1 VEKFDI
7 FKDIAERTGGDI
19 YIGVV
24 GPVRTGKSTFIRK
37 FMEMLV
43 LPNIADPAERQRT
56 IDELPQGGMGRTIM
70 TTEPKFIPDEGVR
83 IVVRDNLSL
92 RVRIVD
98 CVGYAVPGA
107 IGYEDDQGPRRV
119 NTPWFE
125 EAIPFQDAAEIG
137 TKKVISEHSTIGIV
151 LTSDGSFL
159 EIPREDFLEAEER
172 VVRELKDIGK
182 PFVLVLNSCH
192 PATKDTQGLADRLA
206 AKYDVPAIPLDVTA
220 LTEDDIC
227 QVMEQVLYEFPV
239 REVVVNLPRWVEELE
254 PAHWLRKRFEE
265 SVAETVQH
273 IRRLRDVEGAVRS
286 LGAYEFAGKV
296 VLQNMDMGTG
306 IATVEMEAQDDL
318 YWQVLE
324 EICGFAVRGKHDLVR
339 RMKDLVKAKVEF
351 EVIREAVEDVRT
363 VGYGLVAPR
372 LSEMTFEDP
381 ELIRQGGRYGVRLRA
396 SAPSLHFIRADI
408 ETEVT
413 PIIGTERQCE
423 ELVKY
428 LLEKFEDDPKKI
440 WESDIFG
447 KSLHDLVREGIE
459 NKLYRMPENAQVKIQ
474 ETLTRIIN
482 EGSGGLICILI

>member
-1 VEKFDI
+1 MEKFDI

-43 LPNIADPAERQRT
+43 LPNITDPNERQRT

-83 IVVRDNLSL
+83 ITVKDSLSL

-98 CVGYAVPGA
+98 CVGYTVPGA
-107 IGYEDDQGPRRV
+107 AGYEDELGPRLV

-125 EAIPFQDAAEIG
+125 EAIPFQEAAEIG

-159 EIPREDFLEAEER
+159 DIARDDFVDAEER
-172 VVRELKDIGK
+172 VIRELKDIGK
-182 PFVLVLNSCH
+182 PFVVILNSCH
-192 PATKDTQGLADRLA
+192 PETKDTLGLAERLQ
-206 AKYDVPAIPLDVTA
+206 AKYDVPVIAVDVTA
-220 LTEDDIC
+220 LTEAHVLDIL
-227 QVMEQVLYEFPV
+227 EQVLYEFPV
-239 REVVVNLPRWVEELE
+239 REVVVNLPKWVEELE
-254 PAHWLRKRFEE
+254 AGHWLRRKFED
-265 SVAETVQH
+265 SVAETVQN
-273 IRRLRDVEGAVRS
+273 IRRLRDVDGAVKT
-286 LGAYEFAGKV
+286 LGEYDFVEKA
-296 VLQNMDMGTG
+296 VLQNMEMGTG
-306 IATVEMEAQDDL
+306 IATVEMLAVESL
-318 YWQVLE
+318 YWKTLE
-324 EICGFAVRGKHDLVR
+324 EITGLPIEGKHDLIK
-339 RMKDLVKAKVEF
+339 RMKDLVHAKNEF
-351 EVIREAVEDVRT
+351 DIIREAIEDVRT

-447 KSLHDLVREGIE
+447 KSLQDLVREGIE
-459 NKLYRMPENAQVKIQ
+459 NKLYRMPENAQTKIQ

>member
-43 LPNIADPAERQRT
+43 LPNIADPNERDRT
-56 IDELPQGGMGRTIM
+56 VDELPQGGMGRTIM

-83 IVVRDNLSL
+83 ISIKEGLAL

-98 CVGYAVPGA
+98 CVGYTVPGA
-107 IGYEDDQGPRRV
+107 TGYEDEHGPRMV

-125 EAIPFQDAAEIG
+125 DGIPFQEAAEIG
-137 TKKVISEHSTIGIV
+137 TRKVIAEHSTIGIV
-151 LTSDGSFL
+151 VTTDGSFTD
-159 EIPREDFLEAEER
+159 IQREDYVDAEER
-172 VVRELKDIGK
+172 VVRELKEIGK
-182 PFVLVLNSCH
+182 PFVVVLNSCH
-192 PATKDTQGLADRLA
+192 ADTKDTLGLAERLE
-206 AKYDVPAIPLDVTA
+206 AKYDVPVVPVDVSALDENHVYG
-220 LTEDDIC
+220 I
-227 QVMEQVLYEFPV
+227 MEQVLYEFPV
-239 REVVVNLPRWVEELE
+239 REVVVNLPRWVEELD
-254 PAHWLRKRFEE
+254 AGHWLRTEFEDG
-265 SVAETVQH
+265 VAETVRD
-273 IRRLRDVEGAVRS
+273 IRRLRDVEGAVTA
-286 LGAYEFAGKV
+286 LGTYEFVEKA
-296 VLQNMDMGTG
+296 VLENMDMGTG
-306 IATVEMEAQDDL
+306 VASVQLQAGEEL
-318 YWQVLE
+318 YWKVIE
-324 EICGFAVRGKHDLVR
+324 EITGSAIAGKHDLMRQV
-339 RMKDLVKAKVEF
+339 KDLVHAREEYRIV
-351 EVIREAVEDVRT
+351 REALEDVRT
-363 VGYGLVAPR
+363 VGYGMVAPR
-372 LSEMTFEDP
+372 LAETTFEDP

-396 SAPSLHFIRADI
+396 SAPSLHFIRADV

-447 KSLHDLVREGIE
+447 KSLQELVTEGIE
-459 NKLYRMPENAQVKIQ
+459 SKLFRMPENAQVKIQ

>member
-37 FMEMLV
+37 FMELLV
-43 LPNIADPAERQRT
+43 LPNIADPNERQRT
-56 IDELPQGGMGRTIM
+56 VDELPQGGMGRTIM
-70 TTEPKFIPDEGVR
+70 TTEPKFVPDEGVR
-83 IVVRDNLSL
+83 ITIKDSLSL

-107 IGYEDDQGPRRV
+107 AGYEDEHGPRMV

-125 EAIPFQDAAEIG
+125 ESIPFQEAAEIG

-151 LTSDGSFL
+151 ITSDGSFL
-159 EIPREDFLEAEER
+159 DIPREDFVGAEER
-172 VVRELKDIGK
+172 VVRELRDIGK
-182 PFVLVLNSCH
+182 PFILILNSCH
-192 PATKDTQGLADRLA
+192 PETKDTLGLAQRLE
-206 AKYDVPAIPLDVTA
+206 AKYDVPVIPVDVTA
-220 LTEDDIC
+220 LNEDDVYGI
-227 QVMEQVLYEFPV
+227 MEQVLYEFPV
-239 REVVVNLPRWVEELE
+239 REVVINLPRWVEELE
-254 PAHWLRKRFEE
+254 SGHWLRSDFES
-265 SVAETVQH
+265 SVADTVRN
-273 IRRLRDVEGAVRS
+273 IRRLRDVEGAVSS
-286 LGAYEFAGKV
+286 LAGYDFV
-296 VLQNMDMGTG
+296 QSAVLAGMEMGTG
-306 IATVEMEAQDDL
+306 VATVDLEATEGL
-318 YWQVLE
+318 YWKTIE
-324 EICGFAVRGKHDLVR
+324 EITGLPVEGKHDLIR
-339 RMKDLVKAKVEF
+339 QMKDLVHAKEEF
-351 EVIREAVEDVRT
+351 EVVGEALEDVRT

-372 LSEMTFEDP
+372 LEEMTFEDP

-396 SAPSLHFIRADI
+396 SAPSLHFIRADV

-447 KSLHDLVREGIE
+447 KSLQDLVREGIE
-459 NKLYRMPENAQVKIQ
+459 NKLFRMPENAQVKIQ

>member
-1 VEKFDI
+1 MEKFDI

-43 LPNIADPAERQRT
+43 LPNIIDPDERQRT
-56 IDELPQGGMGRTIM
+56 VDELPQGGMGRTIM

-83 IVVRDNLSL
+83 ITIKDRLSL

-98 CVGYAVPGA
+98 CVGYTVPGA
-107 IGYEDDQGPRRV
+107 TGYEDEHGPRLV

-125 EAIPFQDAAEIG
+125 EGIPFQEAAEIG
-137 TKKVISEHSTIGIV
+137 TRKVIAEHSTIGV
-151 LTSDGSFL
+151 VVTTDGSFTD
-159 EIPREDFLEAEER
+159 IPREDYVDAEER
-172 VVRELKDIGK
+172 VVGELKEIGK
-182 PFVLVLNSCH
+182 PFVVILNSCH
-192 PATKDTQGLADRLA
+192 PDTKDTLGLAERLEA
-206 AKYDVPAIPLDVTA
+206 EYDVPVIPMDVTA
-220 LTEDDIC
+220 MGEDDIYDI
-227 QVMEQVLYEFPV
+227 MEQVLYEFPV

-254 PAHWLRKRFEE
+254 PGHRLRTEFEE
-265 SVAETVQH
+265 SVAETIRS
-273 IRRLRDVEGAVRS
+273 IRRLRDVEKAVEA
-286 LGAYEFAGKV
+286 LAGYDFIEKAT
-296 VLQNMDMGTG
+296 LESMEMGTG
-306 IATVEMEAQDDL
+306 VATVDLQATEALFWKTVEEMT
-318 YWQVLE
+318 
-324 EICGFAVRGKHDLVR
+324 GFAIGGKHDLLR
-339 RMKDLVKAKVEF
+339 QIKDLVHAKQEF
-351 EVIREAVEDVRT
+351 DVIREALEDVRT
-363 VGYGLVAPR
+363 VGYGMVPPQV
-372 LSEMTFEDP
+372 SEMTFEDP

-396 SAPSLHFIRADI
+396 SAPSLHFIRADV

-447 KSLHDLVREGIE
+447 KSLQDLVREGIE
-459 NKLYRMPENAQVKIQ
+459 NKLFRMPENAQAKIQ

>member
-1 VEKFDI
+1 MEKFDI

-37 FMEMLV
+37 FMELLV
-43 LPNIADPAERQRT
+43 LPNIADPNERQRT

-83 IVVRDNLSL
+83 ITIKDSLSL
-92 RVRIVD
+92 RVRMVD
-98 CVGYAVPGA
+98 CVGYTVPGA
-107 IGYEDDQGPRRV
+107 AGYEDEKGPRLV

-125 EAIPFQDAAEIG
+125 EEIPFQEAAEIG
-137 TKKVISEHSTIGIV
+137 TKKVISEHSTIGLVI
-151 LTSDGSFL
+151 TTDGSFL
-159 EIPREDFLEAEER
+159 EIPREDFVDAEER

-182 PFVLVLNSCH
+182 PFVVVLNSCH
-192 PATKDTQGLADRLA
+192 PDTKDTVGLAERLKT
-206 AKYDVPAIPLDVTA
+206 KYDVPVIPLDVTT
-220 LTEDDIC
+220 LDEDAVYG
-227 QVMEQVLYEFPV
+227 VMEQVLYEFPV

-254 PAHWLRKRFEE
+254 AGHWLRKKFEE
-265 SVAETVQH
+265 SVAETVQN
-273 IRRLRDVEGAVRS
+273 IRRLRDVEGAVAA
-286 LGAYEFAGKV
+286 LGAFDFVEKA
-296 VLQNMDMGTG
+296 VLQSMEMGTG
-306 IATVEMEAQDDL
+306 IATVDMQAREEL
-318 YWQVLE
+318 YWKVLE
-324 EICGFAVRGKHDLVR
+324 EITGLPIEGKHDLIR
-339 RMKDLVKAKVEF
+339 RMKDLVHAKNEYD
-351 EVIREAVEDVRT
+351 VIREAIEDVRT
-363 VGYGLVAPR
+363 VGYGLVPPR

-396 SAPSLHFIRADI
+396 SAPSLHFIRADV

>member
-1 VEKFDI
+1 MEKFDI

-37 FMEMLV
+37 FMELLV
-43 LPNIADPAERQRT
+43 LPNITDPNERQRT

-83 IVVRDNLSL
+83 ITIKESLSL

-98 CVGYAVPGA
+98 CVGYTVPGA
-107 IGYEDDQGPRRV
+107 AGYEDEHGARMV

-125 EAIPFQDAAEIG
+125 ESIPFQEAAEIG
-137 TKKVISEHSTIGIV
+137 TRKVISEHSTIGIV
-151 LTSDGSFL
+151 VTSDGSFL
-159 EIPREDFLEAEER
+159 EIPREDFVNAEER
-172 VVRELKDIGK
+172 VVRELKEIGK
-182 PFVLVLNSCH
+182 PFVVILNSCH
-192 PATKDTQGLADRLA
+192 PETKDTLGLAERLEA
-206 AKYDVPAIPLDVTA
+206 RYDVPVIPVDVTA
-220 LTEDDIC
+220 LDEDDVYG
-227 QVMEQVLYEFPV
+227 VMEQVLYEFPV

-254 PAHWLRKRFEE
+254 AGHWLRAEFEKG
-265 SVAETVQH
+265 VAETVQN
-273 IRRLRDVEGAVRS
+273 IRRLRDVEKAVEA
-286 LGAYEFAGKV
+286 LGRYDFVAKATLEA
-296 VLQNMDMGTG
+296 MEMGTG
-306 IATVEMEAQDDL
+306 VATVDLEAAEEL
-318 YWQVLE
+318 YWKTIE
-324 EICGFAVRGKHDLVR
+324 EITGFPVEGKHDLIR
-339 RMKDLVKAKVEF
+339 QMKDLVQAKAEYD
-351 EVIREAVEDVRT
+351 VIGEALEDVRT
-363 VGYGLVAPR
+363 VGYGLVPPR
-372 LSEMTFEDP
+372 FSEMTFEDP

-396 SAPSLHFIRADI
+396 SAPSLHFIRADV

-428 LLEKFEDDPKKI
+428 LLEKFEDDPRKI

>member
-43 LPNIADPAERQRT
+43 LPNITDPNERDRT
-56 IDELPQGGMGRTIM
+56 VDELPQGGMGRTIM

-83 IVVRDNLSL
+83 ITIKEGLSL
-92 RVRIVD
+92 RVRVVD
-98 CVGYAVPGA
+98 CVGYTVPGA
-107 IGYEDDQGPRRV
+107 TGYEDEHGPRMV

-125 EAIPFQDAAEIG
+125 ESIPFQEAAEIG
-137 TKKVISEHSTIGIV
+137 TRKVIAEHSTIGIV
-151 LTSDGSFL
+151 LTTDGSFTD
-159 EIPREDFLEAEER
+159 IQRDDYVDAEER
-172 VVRELKDIGK
+172 IVRELKDIGK
-182 PFVLVLNSCH
+182 PFAVVLNSCH
-192 PATKDTQGLADRLA
+192 ANAKDTLALAERLE
-206 AKYDVPAIPLDVTA
+206 AKYDVPVIPVDVSA
-220 LTEDDIC
+220 MDEDDIYGI
-227 QVMEQVLYEFPV
+227 MEQVLYEFPV

-254 PAHWLRKRFEE
+254 PGHWLRTQFED
-265 SVAETVQH
+265 SVAETVRD
-273 IRRLRDVEGAVRS
+273 IRRLRDVEGAVEA
-286 LGAYEFAGKV
+286 LGGYEFVEKA
-296 VLQNMDMGTG
+296 LLENMDMGTG
-306 IATVEMEAQDDL
+306 VASIQLQAAEEL
-318 YWQVLE
+318 YWKIIE
-324 EICGFAVRGKHDLVR
+324 EITGATISGKHDLMRQV
-339 RMKDLVKAKVEF
+339 KDLVHARE
-351 EVIREAVEDVRT
+351 EYQVIREALEDVRT
-363 VGYGLVAPR
+363 VGYGMVPPR

-396 SAPSLHFIRADI
+396 SAPSLHFIRADV

-447 KSLHDLVREGIE
+447 KSLQELVTEGIE
-459 NKLYRMPENAQVKIQ
+459 NKLFRMPENAQVKIQ

>member
-1 VEKFDI
+1 MEKFDI

-43 LPNIADPAERQRT
+43 LPNITDPNERQRT

-83 IVVRDNLSL
+83 ITIKDSLSL

-98 CVGYAVPGA
+98 CVGYTVPGA
-107 IGYEDDQGPRRV
+107 AGYEDDKGPRMV

-125 EAIPFQDAAEIG
+125 EGIPFQEAAEIG
-137 TKKVISEHSTIGIV
+137 TKKVISEHSTIGVV

-159 EIPREDFLEAEER
+159 EIPRDDFLGAEER
-172 VVRELKDIGK
+172 VVRELRDIGK
-182 PFVLVLNSCH
+182 PFVIVLNSCH
-192 PATKDTQGLADRLA
+192 PETKDTQGLAERLA
-206 AKYDVPAIPLDVTA
+206 AKYDVPVLPLDVTA
-220 LTEDDIC
+220 LTEDDIYK
-227 QVMEQVLYEFPV
+227 VMEQVLYEFPV

-254 PAHWLRKRFEE
+254 AGHWLRKRFED
-265 SVAETVQH
+265 SVAETVQNV
-273 IRRLRDVEGAVRS
+273 RRLRDIEGAVSS
-286 LGAYEFAGKV
+286 LGGYDFVEKA
-296 VLQNMDMGTG
+296 VLETMEMGTG
-306 IATVEMEAQDDL
+306 VATVEMEAKEAL
-318 YWQVLE
+318 YWKTLE
-324 EICGFAVRGKHDLVR
+324 EISGLAIEGKHDLVR
-339 RMKDLVKAKVEF
+339 RMRDLVHAKTEF
-351 EVIREAVEDVRT
+351 DVIREALEDVRT

-372 LSEMTFEDP
+372 LAEMTFEDP
-381 ELIRQGGRYGVRLRA
+381 ELIRQSGRYGVRLRA

>member
-1 VEKFDI
+1 MEKYDI

-37 FMEMLV
+37 FMELLV
-43 LPNIADPAERQRT
+43 LPNITDPHERQRT
-56 IDELPQGGMGRTIM
+56 VDELPQGGMGRTIM

-83 IVVRDNLSL
+83 IAVRDSLAL
-92 RVRIVD
+92 RVRVVD
-98 CVGYAVPGA
+98 CVGYTVPGA
-107 IGYEDDQGPRRV
+107 SGYEDDKGPRRV

-125 EAIPFQDAAEIG
+125 EPIPFQEAAEIG
-137 TKKVISEHSTIGIV
+137 TRKVISEHSTIGIV
-151 LTSDGSFL
+151 VTTDGSFTD
-159 EIPREDFLEAEER
+159 IPREDYVAAEER
-172 VVRELKDIGK
+172 VVGELKEIGK
-182 PFVLVLNSCH
+182 PFVIVLNSAH
-192 PATKDTQGLADRLA
+192 PETKDTLGLADRLA
-206 AKYDVPAIPLDVTA
+206 AKYDVPTIPVDVTG
-220 LTEDDIC
+220 LGDDDVYGI
-227 QVMEQVLYEFPV
+227 MEQVLFEFPV
-239 REVVVNLPRWVEELE
+239 REVVVNLPRWVEELDA
-254 PAHWLRKRFEE
+254 AHWLRRDFEDG
-265 SVAETVQH
+265 VAETVRN
-273 IRRLRDVEGAVRS
+273 IRRLRDVDGAVAD
-286 LGAYEFAGKV
+286 LAGYEFIDSAT
-296 VLQNMDMGTG
+296 LENMEMGTG
-306 IATVEMEAQDDL
+306 VATVGLQAAENL
-318 YWQVLE
+318 YWKVIE
-324 EICGFAVRGKHDLVR
+324 EITGFPVAGKHDLLR
-339 RMKDLVKAKVEF
+339 QMKDLVQAKEEF
-351 EVIREAVEDVRT
+351 DLIREALEDVRT

-396 SAPSLHFIRADI
+396 SAPSLHFLRADV

-459 NKLYRMPENAQVKIQ
+459 NKLFRMPENAQVKLQ
-474 ETLTRIIN
+474 DTLTRIIN

>member
-1 VEKFDI
+1 MEKFDI

-43 LPNIADPAERQRT
+43 LPNITDPNERQRT

-83 IVVRDNLSL
+83 ITVKDNLSL

-98 CVGYAVPGA
+98 CVGYTVPGA
-107 IGYEDDQGPRRV
+107 VGYEDEQGPRQV

-125 EAIPFQDAAEIG
+125 EAIPFQEAAEIG
-137 TKKVISEHSTIGIV
+137 TKKVISEHSTIGVV

-159 EIPREDFLEAEER
+159 EIPRDDFLGAEER
-172 VVRELKDIGK
+172 VVHELRDIGK
-182 PFVLVLNSCH
+182 PFVIVLNSCH
-192 PATKDTQGLADRLA
+192 PETKDTQGLAERLA
-206 AKYDVPAIPLDVTA
+206 AKYDVPVLPLDVTA
-220 LTEDDIC
+220 LTEDDIYK
-227 QVMEQVLYEFPV
+227 VMEQVLYEFPV

-254 PAHWLRKRFEE
+254 ADHWLRKRFED
-265 SVAETVQH
+265 SVAETVQNV
-273 IRRLRDVEGAVRS
+273 RRLRDIEGAVSS
-286 LGAYEFAGKV
+286 LGGYDFVEKA
-296 VLQNMDMGTG
+296 VLETMEMGTG
-306 IATVEMEAQDDL
+306 VATVEMEAKEAL
-318 YWQVLE
+318 YWKTLE
-324 EICGFAVRGKHDLVR
+324 EISGLAIEGKHDLVR
-339 RMKDLVKAKVEF
+339 RMRDLVHAKTEF
-351 EVIREAVEDVRT
+351 DVIREALEDVRT

-372 LSEMTFEDP
+372 LAEMTFEDP
-381 ELIRQGGRYGVRLRA
+381 ELIRQSGRYGVRLRA

>member
-1 VEKFDI
+1 MEKFDI
-7 FKDIAERTGGDI
+7 FRDIAERTGGDI

-43 LPNIADPAERQRT
+43 LPNITDPNERQRT

-83 IVVRDNLSL
+83 ITIKESLSL

-98 CVGYAVPGA
+98 CVGYTVSGA
-107 IGYEDDQGPRRV
+107 AGYEDDKGPRMV

-125 EAIPFQDAAEIG
+125 EEIPFQEAAEIG

-151 LTSDGSFL
+151 VTTDGSFL
-159 EIPREDFLEAEER
+159 EIPRDDFVNAEER

-182 PFVLVLNSCH
+182 PFVIVLNSCH
-192 PATKDTQGLADRLA
+192 PETKDTLGLAERLE
-206 AKYDVPAIPLDVTA
+206 AKYDVPVIPLDVTA
-220 LTEDDIC
+220 LDEDDVYS
-227 QVMEQVLYEFPV
+227 VMEQVLYEFPV

-254 PAHWLRKRFEE
+254 TGHWLRKRFED
-265 SVAETVQH
+265 SVAETVQN
-273 IRRLRDVEGAVRS
+273 IRRLRDVEGAVTV
-286 LGAYEFAGKV
+286 LGGYDFVEKAI
-296 VLQNMDMGTG
+296 LQTMEMGTG
-306 IATVEMEAQDDL
+306 IATVDMQAKEEL
-318 YWQVLE
+318 YWKTLE
-324 EICGFAVRGKHDLVR
+324 EITGLPIEGKHDLVR
-339 RMKDLVKAKVEF
+339 RMKDLVHAKNEYDV
-351 EVIREAVEDVRT
+351 VREAVEDVRT

-372 LSEMTFEDP
+372 LAEMTFEDP

>member
-1 VEKFDI
+1 MEKFDI

-43 LPNIADPAERQRT
+43 LPNIDDPNERQRT

-83 IVVRDNLSL
+83 IKIKDSLSL

-98 CVGYAVPGA
+98 CVGYTVPGA
-107 IGYEDDQGPRRV
+107 AGYEDEKGPRMV

-125 EAIPFQDAAEIG
+125 EEIPFQEAAEIG
-137 TKKVISEHSTIGIV
+137 TKKVISEHSTIGV
-151 LTSDGSFL
+151 VVTTDGSFL
-159 EIPREDFLEAEER
+159 EIPRDDFLTAEER

-182 PFVLVLNSCH
+182 PFVIVLNSCH
-192 PATKDTQGLADRLA
+192 PETKDTLGLAERME
-206 AKYDVPAIPLDVTA
+206 AKYDVPVIPLDVTA
-220 LTEDDIC
+220 LSESDVYN
-227 QVMEQVLYEFPV
+227 VMEQVLYEFPV
-239 REVVVNLPRWVEELE
+239 REVIVNLPRWVEELE
-254 PAHWLRKRFEE
+254 AGHWLRQRFEN
-265 SVAETVQH
+265 SVAETVQN
-273 IRRLRDVEGAVRS
+273 IRRLRDVEGAVTA
-286 LGAYEFAGKV
+286 LGGYDFVEKT
-296 VLQNMDMGTG
+296 VLQSMEMGTG
-306 IATVEMEAQDDL
+306 IATVEMQAKEEL
-318 YWQVLE
+318 YWKTLE
-324 EICGFAVRGKHDLVR
+324 EITGFTIEGKHDLVR
-339 RMKDLVKAKVEF
+339 RMKDLVHAKAEYD
-351 EVIREAVEDVRT
+351 VIREAIEDVRT

-372 LSEMTFEDP
+372 LAEMTFEDP

-396 SAPSLHFIRADI
+396 SAPSLHFIRADV

-428 LLEKFEDDPKKI
+428 LLEKFEDDPRKI